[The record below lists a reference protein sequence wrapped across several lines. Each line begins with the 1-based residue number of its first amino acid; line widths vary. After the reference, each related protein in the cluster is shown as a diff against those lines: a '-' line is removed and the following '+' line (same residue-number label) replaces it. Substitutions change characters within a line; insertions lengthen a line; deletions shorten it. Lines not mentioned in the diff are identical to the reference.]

1 MHVHNIQCLEM
12 GSKMAYIL
20 GVAGKGIFFAKA
32 FLPRSKV
39 RMFPDTL
46 AQILLFLV
54 AALMSFEKDAP
65 QCSQPTFMRKNWND
79 FEKT

>member
-1 MHVHNIQCLEM
+1 M

-20 GVAGKGIFFAKA
+20 GVAGKGIFFAEA

-54 AALMSFEKDAP
+54 AALM
-65 QCSQPTFMRKNWND
+65 
-79 FEKT
+79 